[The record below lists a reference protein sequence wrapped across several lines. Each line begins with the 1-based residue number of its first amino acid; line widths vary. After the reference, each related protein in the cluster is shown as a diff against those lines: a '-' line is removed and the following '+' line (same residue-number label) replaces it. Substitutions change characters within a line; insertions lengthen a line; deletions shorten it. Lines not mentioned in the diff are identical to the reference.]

1 MIFKIIIF
9 ILFFFISI
17 NSSFAKSNSDLSSYF
32 LEIRH
37 SEAISK
43 TNNYDDHD
51 STESKKIATSNG
63 SGMEG
68 TNSFGIGFG
77 KQWNDDYN
85 ILLSIEKIN
94 SENDLGTII
103 LKNGTQYNQSKFKYR
118 TKSIIFEMER
128 EIEFKDNLNFFVNIG
143 LGYSKFNFNEN
154 ALYLNTSGILYKVG
168 QKNNNTDFSTRLG
181 GGLSYSFSE
190 NMEFITSIDYTNLGE
205 AEWKESDGDI
215 TAFHIKSINAVIK
228 LRYFFK

>member
-1 MIFKIIIF
+1 MIFKIIIY

-118 TKSIIFEMER
+118 TKSIIFEIER
-128 EIEFKDNLNFFVNIG
+128 GFKFKDNLNFFVNIG

-154 ALYLNTSGILYKVG
+154 ALYLNTSSILYKVG

-181 GGLSYSFSE
+181 GGLSYSLSK
-190 NMEFITSIDYTNLGE
+190 NMEFITSIDYTDLGE

-215 TAFHIKSINAVIK
+215 TAFHIKSTNAVIK
-228 LRYFFK
+228 LRYFF

>member
-43 TNNYDDHD
+43 TNKYDDHD

-118 TKSIIFEMER
+118 TKSVIFEMER
-128 EIEFKDNLNFFVNIG
+128 GFKFKDNLNFFVNIG

-181 GGLSYSFSE
+181 GGLSYSLSK
-190 NMEFITSIDYTNLGE
+190 NMEFITSIDYTDLGE

-215 TAFHIKSINAVIK
+215 TAFHIRSTNAVIK
-228 LRYFFK
+228 LRYFL